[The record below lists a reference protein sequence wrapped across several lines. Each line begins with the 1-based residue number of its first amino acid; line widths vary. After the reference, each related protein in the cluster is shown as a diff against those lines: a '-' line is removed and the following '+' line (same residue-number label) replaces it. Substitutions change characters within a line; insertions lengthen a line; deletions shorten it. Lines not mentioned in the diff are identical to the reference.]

1 MPQPTLCIQWGF
13 VCKVS
18 LSTGFRLPRSRRVLD
33 LQILWQVN
41 LRALGNW
48 SLGRKPQT
56 ALQQIVLNGGRDYGD
71 IFSKYKVAVGEVI
84 NYIYHCLDYHP
95 QDSSTES
102 QSMTISRRVFT
113 QVTSWSHN
121 SRRVLEPGDDSPD
134 HMCSLNDE
142 WKVLSKVSIGMYVP
156 DDVDPADGYKAP
168 CDAMSLNEANF
179 VDVCVG
185 FDIVMRCDRQGK
197 TIHQVHLTMEHVLLL
212 ASATVV
218 PKGDDAMMV
227 VEDEVCFH
235 APGLTC

>member
-1 MPQPTLCIQWGF
+1 
-13 VCKVS
+13 
-18 LSTGFRLPRSRRVLD
+18 
-33 LQILWQVN
+33 ILWQVN

-48 SLGRKPQT
+48 SLGRKPHT

-142 WKVLSKVSIGMYVP
+142 WKVLSKVNIGMQGRPFISSSDYG
-156 DDVDPADGYKAP
+156 A
-168 CDAMSLNEANF
+168 
-179 VDVCVG
+179 CVAACLSHCG
-185 FDIVMRCDRQGK
+185 TKC
-197 TIHQVHLTMEHVLLL
+197 
-212 ASATVV
+212 
-218 PKGDDAMMV
+218 DDAMMV
-227 VEDEVCFH
+227 LRMKCAFSTGLDLLTRWRFSSWIIDDDNIYLNADLGFPLPEGALVVCGATF
-235 APGLTC
+235 TIDCS